1 MKINVFTAVAL
12 AIIVFGVAIRSVA
25 AIAGKSHSP
34 PRDEMYLGLRDL
46 ALHTKAEEIGLK
58 PANDRDPY
66 AVIMDIDVGG
76 RSATVT
82 SFATGDASLYVMGG
96 GGTIGSG
103 QASEDVGA
111 FAKVFVRTSAAHL
124 DEMVRATKQP
134 LPEANQVIFYV
145 VTSSGIYTASRS
157 QQALGD
163 GKDSLS
169 PLFYAGQEVLT
180 QIRLVEERQE
190 KERQQRNSR

>member
-1 MKINVFTAVAL
+1 MKINVFTALAL
-12 AIIVFGVAIRSVA
+12 AIIVLGIAIRSVA
-25 AIAGKSHSP
+25 AIAGKSHSS

-58 PANDRDPY
+58 PGNDREPY
-66 AVIMDIDVGG
+66 GVIMDIDVSG
-76 RSATVT
+76 RTATVT
-82 SFATGDASLYVMGG
+82 SFATGDASLYLVGG

-103 QASEDVGA
+103 QASEGVA
-111 FAKVFVRTSAAHL
+111 AAAKVFVRASAAHL
-124 DEMVRATKQP
+124 AEMTRANKQP
-134 LPEANQVIFYV
+134 LPEAGQVTFYV
-145 VTSSGIYTASRS
+145 LTNSGVYTARRTE
-157 QQALGD
+157 QALGG

-190 KERQQRNSR
+190 KERQQRRR

>member
-1 MKINVFTAVAL
+1 MKINVFLAFAL
-12 AIIVFGVAIRSVA
+12 AIIVLSVAIRSVA
-25 AIAGKSHSP
+25 AIAGRSHSP

-58 PANDRDPY
+58 PASDYEPY

-76 RSATVT
+76 RSATVA

-103 QASEDVGA
+103 QASEEVA
-111 FAKVFVRTSAAHL
+111 AAAKMFVKTSAPYL
-124 DEMVRATKQP
+124 DQMTMAEKQP
-134 LPEANQVIFYV
+134 LPEADQATFYV
-145 VTSSGIYTASRS
+145 LTSSGIYTASRP
-157 QQALGD
+157 QQVLGD

-190 KERQQRNSR
+190 KERPR